1 MSENFGFRLPAD
13 LKIYLQGQAM
23 RHRTSVSHYLV
34 MLILEDKRKEDEKIG
49 DSKTQT
55 LKN

>member
-1 MSENFGFRLPAD
+1 MSENVGFRLPAD

-55 LKN
+55 IKN